1 MAKKQSFLKRGL
13 SKVIGLGLIGLGLS
27 YVAVVS
33 VVMIP
38 MVQTYITYAHHLE
51 YFGFN
56 KFDRPENYGLAP
68 GKTVNLKLSSS
79 DNTSI
84 GTWFIFADSIHRKSV
99 LHSHPAPEENQLA
112 RIPHAL
118 KTRPTIL
125 FLHGNSGT
133 RALLERITVYTGLTA
148 RLDANLFAVDYRG
161 FGDSDGQPTVEGVT
175 MDARAAWDY
184 LMLQG
189 SKPQDVLI
197 VGHSLGT
204 AIASLLA
211 ADLARDGSE
220 PKGLVL
226 MSAFSSLRRLME
238 HYYLFG
244 FIPLLQPLSYIPHGP
259 RLLSWSLTHRFD
271 TLTLVPEVKTSVLI
285 AHGMDDW
292 TIPHTHSTILFDTFL
307 ESYLPSAPGLPM
319 NPMSN
324 YNWDD
329 YAVQQDKRAE
339 RRRKIV
345 QTTVIDGFGTLEEFV
360 DAKKEG
366 RRIAMLKTSAG
377 AHDIGRLE
385 GVQDVIG
392 MMFGFY

>member
-1 MAKKQSFLKRGL
+1 MIAYNGFAAHTFFLL
-13 SKVIGLGLIGLGLS
+13 H
-27 YVAVVS
+27 A
-33 VVMIP
+33 
-38 MVQTYITYAHHLE
+38 A
-51 YFGFN
+51 
-56 KFDRPENYGLAP
+56 

-99 LHSHPAPEENQLA
+99 LQSHPAPEENQLA

-259 RLLSWSLTHRFD
+259 REYYISDLHHRVMLTI
-271 TLTLVPEVKTSVLI
+271 S
-285 AHGMDDW
+285 
-292 TIPHTHSTILFDTFL
+292 
-307 ESYLPSAPGLPM
+307 
-319 NPMSN
+319 
-324 YNWDD
+324 
-329 YAVQQDKRAE
+329 
-339 RRRKIV
+339 
-345 QTTVIDGFGTLEEFV
+345 
-360 DAKKEG
+360 
-366 RRIAMLKTSAG
+366 
-377 AHDIGRLE
+377 
-385 GVQDVIG
+385 
-392 MMFGFY
+392 